1 MGRIAGGVLGLVAGA
16 SVVVL
21 GLAEGAPWGRSAW
34 RGVAAAVLGYVIGRL
49 AFGGRGDAGASPGDP
64 PEKAS

>member
-21 GLAEGAPWGRSAW
+21 GLAEGAPWGRTAW
-34 RGVAAAVLGYVIGRL
+34 RGVAAAVLGFVIGTL
-49 AFGGRGDAGASPGDP
+49 AFGGRGGAGAP
-64 PEKAS
+64 PAEPPKKAS